1 MVTTVLLFAL
11 PVFTMYILKN
21 NFLSYFTLLYR
32 LFKKMMKKT
41 NKYTVPA
48 LTAYDY
54 PIPPYPN
61 AWYPICLSNELQR
74 GALQK
79 KKIAGKEFI
88 VFRDENGVVSA
99 INKNC
104 SHMGV
109 DLSYGTVKNG
119 CVVCP
124 FHHHC
129 VKPHNDS
136 AVKQEYFI
144 EETNN
149 IIFIW
154 VGEDKP
160 FYSIREIV
168 KTYNC
173 PEGTPYLSSYF
184 TRNVGGHL
192 IDYAEHLLD
201 VHHAPYIHGVNLRPV
216 ENSIIQTKYS
226 FVIEFCI
233 EETNVQPVF
242 TYITPTFGYIEYSKD
257 VRIYMM
263 FIVYDIGNIDMI
275 VLPCGKN
282 ISEFCYSL
290 LGALYTQI
298 DFADEAAYFST
309 KNHNIRNLKSSE
321 KPMDEFRQWFI
332 ETYYTKE
339 QLIIF
344 DRNKKK
350 YNEAKAINEWI
361 NLKE

>member
-129 VKPHNDS
+129 VKPHDDS
-136 AVKQEYFI
+136 AAKQEYFI

-184 TRNVGGHL
+184 TRNVGGAFDRL
-192 IDYAEHLLD
+192 C
-201 VHHAPYIHGVNLRPV
+201 G
-216 ENSIIQTKYS
+216 
-226 FVIEFCI
+226 
-233 EETNVQPVF
+233 
-242 TYITPTFGYIEYSKD
+242 TFAGCSP
-257 VRIYMM
+257 R
-263 FIVYDIGNIDMI
+263 
-275 VLPCGKN
+275 
-282 ISEFCYSL
+282 
-290 LGALYTQI
+290 ALYTRGQFETGWKLNNTDKI
-298 DFADEAAYFST
+298 FVCYWILHWRNQCATGLYLYYAD
-309 KNHNIRNLKSSE
+309 I
-321 KPMDEFRQWFI
+321 
-332 ETYYTKE
+332 
-339 QLIIF
+339 
-344 DRNKKK
+344 
-350 YNEAKAINEWI
+350 WI
-361 NLKE
+361 HWVQ